1 MVGNVSTCWPTLLVL
16 RPIDYL
22 ITWASD
28 KLNRYLLVTFCL
40 FLIYTCHPS
49 RGRRIAPFAGLCS
62 KHKPILSE
70 KKKMTMACEVGRSQ
84 FSFSTVSG
92 VQLRFSGLAARV
104 FHYWAI
110 SLPTLTPCLFVFFIC
125 PSFFTIRIN
134 IWITKFWLNLISFL
148 FFSRW
153 VIVMLPTAISP
164 LQPHKK
170 LDFRHGHVPR
180 LKSYTFECQ

>member
-28 KLNRYLLVTFCL
+28 KLNRYLLVKFCL
-40 FLIYTCHPS
+40 FLTYTCHPS
-49 RGRRIAPFAGLCS
+49 WGRRIAPSLGYAVSTSPFCL
-62 KHKPILSE
+62 

-84 FSFSTVSG
+84 FSFSTVSV

-110 SLPTLTPCLFVFFIC
+110 SLPTLTPCFCFFFIC

-134 IWITKFWLNLISFL
+134 IWITKFWLNLIPFFIL
-148 FFSRW
+148 FKVGYCYVACSNKSTSA
-153 VIVMLPTAISP
+153 PQEAG
-164 LQPHKK
+164 LQAW
-170 LDFRHGHVPR
+170 PR
-180 LKSYTFECQ
+180 AQS

>member
-70 KKKMTMACEVGRSQ
+70 KKRWLWHVKSGGVSFLFPPSQ
-84 FSFSTVSG
+84 GFSSDFQGWLQGSSTTELS
-92 VQLRFSGLAARV
+92 
-104 FHYWAI
+104 HYPP
-110 SLPTLTPCLFVFFIC
+110 LLLVCFFFIC

-153 VIVMLPTAISP
+153 VIVMLPAARSP